1 MKYISKLVI
10 VLLVVSLIAMVVG
23 CGGEEEATPTP
34 ASTVAPTTTATPTP
48 APKEFKVGV
57 IGPMQ
62 YQMGQHHWMGA
73 QLAAEEINA
82 AGGMK
87 VGADTYLIKLVQVDS
102 NELVSVTDASSAA
115 EEAITVDN
123 VDALMGTIRSEAAI
137 AVQEVAMDYQTIFMV
152 CGSSETKM
160 SDKVAEDYD
169 RYKYWFRITPVNNTA
184 LGNLN
189 FLLVGMVAK
198 AIGAQLQIAPK
209 LAVLAEK
216 ASWTEAIVAA
226 AQAYLPP
233 QGIEVVGVWQP
244 SDKATDVTAELT
256 AIEESGANMIMTA
269 LSGPVGV
276 PYART
281 WEELQIPAASVGINV
296 MAQADD
302 FFINTGGYGNYE
314 TTLNTLAEDVEF
326 TDKTVPFI
334 EAFMAETGEMP
345 TYNAGTYDAL
355 YILKEAIE
363 RAGSVDADDIVVEL
377 EATDYNG
384 VAGRFVFDT
393 KHDVTWGPGYVTAV
407 GVQWQDGE
415 LKGVWP
421 PADGSWNGVV
431 YEGIV
436 DYELPTWVVDYWTQ

>member
-1 MKYISKLVI
+1 MKIVSKLAI
-10 VLLVVSLIAMVVG
+10 ILLIACLVMMGVS
-23 CGGEEEATPTP
+23 CGDEEEAN
-34 ASTVAPTTTATPTP
+34 
-48 APKEFKVGV
+48 ELKVGV

-62 YQMGQHHWMGA
+62 FQMGEHHWMGA
-73 QLAAEEINA
+73 TLAADEINA
-82 AGGMK
+82 AGGIQ
-87 VGADTYLIKLVQVDS
+87 VGEDSYQIKLVQVDS
-102 NELVSVTDASSAA
+102 NELVSVPDAASAA
-115 EEAITVDN
+115 EEAISVDN
-123 VDALMGTIRSEAAI
+123 VDVLIGTIRSEAAL
-137 AVQEVAMDYQTIFMV
+137 AVQEVAMDYETIFMV
-152 CGSSETKM
+152 CGSSETAM

-184 LGNLN
+184 LGQLN
-189 FLLVGMVAK
+189 FLLVGAVAQK
-198 AIGAQLQIAPK
+198 IGAELMMAPK

-256 AIEESGANMIMTA
+256 AIEAAGANMIMTA
-269 LSGPVGV
+269 LSGPVGI
-276 PYART
+276 PYARA

-302 FFINTGGYGNYE
+302 FFVNTGGFGNYE
-314 TTLNTLAEDVEF
+314 MTLNSLARDVALTEKTL
-326 TDKTVPFI
+326 PFI
-334 EAFMAETGEMP
+334 EAFIAETGEMP

-355 YILKEAIE
+355 YVLKEAIE
-363 RAGSVDADDIVVEL
+363 RADSVDMDDIVVEL
-377 EATDYNG
+377 ENTDYNS
-384 VAGRFVFDT
+384 VAGRIVFDDN
-393 KHDVTWGPGYVTAV
+393 HDVTWGPGYVTAL

-421 PADGSWNGVV
+421 PADGSWNGVA

-436 DYELPTWVVDYWTQ
+436 DYQLPPWVVEFWTQ